1 MQAIVFTLIPVA
13 AVLLGSLV
21 AVTRRPSEAVVS
33 AMQHLAAGVVFAA
46 AAVEILPQVMH
57 EGSPVA
63 TFVGGAI
70 GIIVMLS
77 LKAIEGRAKG
87 PIAMLGAVGVDIL
100 IDGLVLGLAFVAGG
114 KAGILLTIALTLEVL
129 FLGLTVTTELGET
142 IRSKARI
149 VVFTMGIALLLPIGA
164 ALATPVALLSPVVI
178 AGFLSFGLMALLYLV
193 TEELLV
199 EAHEKPDTPLIS
211 AMFFIGFLGLL
222 LIEEILSLPVSM
234 AHAGPP

>member
-1 MQAIVFTLIPVA
+1 MQAIAFTLIPVA

-63 TFVGGAI
+63 TFIGGAI

-87 PIAMLGAVGVDIL
+87 PIAMLAAVAVDIL

-114 KAGILLTIALTLEVL
+114 KAGMLLTIALTLEVL

-149 VVFTMGIALLLPIGA
+149 VVITVGIALLLPIGA

-211 AMFFIGFLGLL
+211 AMFFIG
-222 LIEEILSLPVSM
+222 
-234 AHAGPP
+234 

>member
-1 MQAIVFTLIPVA
+1 MQAVAFTLIPVA

-21 AVTRRPSEAVVS
+21 AVTRRPSDAVIS

-63 TFVGGAI
+63 TFIGGAI
-70 GIIVMLS
+70 GIVVMLS

-87 PIAMLGAVGVDIL
+87 PIAMLSAVGVDIL

-114 KAGILLTIALTLEVL
+114 KAGLLLTIALTLEVL

-142 IRSKARI
+142 IRSKVRI
-149 VVFTMGIALLLPIGA
+149 VAITVGIALLLPIGA
-164 ALATPVALLSPVVI
+164 ALATPVALFPPIVI

-222 LIEEILSLPVSM
+222 LIEEIL
-234 AHAGPP
+234 G

>member
-1 MQAIVFTLIPVA
+1 MQAVAFTLIPVI
-13 AVLLGSLV
+13 AVLIGTLF
-21 AVTRRPSEAVVS
+21 AVSRRPSDAFVS

-46 AAVEILPQVMH
+46 AAAEILPQVMH
-57 EGSPVA
+57 EGSPIA
-63 TFVGGAI
+63 TFTGGAL
-70 GIIVMLS
+70 GILVMLS
-77 LKAIEGRAKG
+77 LKALEGRASG
-87 PIAMLGAVGVDIL
+87 PIAMLGAVAVDIL

-114 KAGILLTIALTLEVL
+114 KAGVLLTIALTLEVL

-142 IRSKARI
+142 IKSKARI
-149 VVFTMGIALLLPIGA
+149 IAITMGIAMLLPIGA
-164 ALATPVALLSPVVI
+164 AIATPVATFPPVVI

-222 LIEEILSLPVSM
+222 LIEEVL
-234 AHAGPP
+234 G

>member
-1 MQAIVFTLIPVA
+1 MQAVAFTLIPVA

-21 AVTRRPSEAVVS
+21 AVVRRPSEAVVS

-87 PIAMLGAVGVDIL
+87 PIAMLAAVGVDIL

-149 VVFTMGIALLLPIGA
+149 VVITVGIALLLPIGA

-222 LIEEILSLPVSM
+222 LIEEILS
-234 AHAGPP
+234 

>member
-1 MQAIVFTLIPVA
+1 MQAVAFTLIPVV
-13 AVLLGSLV
+13 AVLIGSLF
-21 AVTRRPSEAVVS
+21 AVSRRPSDAFVS

-46 AAVEILPQVMH
+46 AAAEILPQVMH
-57 EGSPVA
+57 EGSPIA
-63 TFVGGAI
+63 TFTGGAL
-70 GIIVMLS
+70 GILVMLS
-77 LKAIEGRAKG
+77 LKALEGRASG
-87 PIAMLGAVGVDIL
+87 PIAMLGAVAVDIL

-114 KAGILLTIALTLEVL
+114 KAGVLLTIALTLEVL

-142 IRSKARI
+142 FKSKARI
-149 VVFTMGIALLLPIGA
+149 IGITMGIALLLPIGA
-164 ALATPVALLSPVVI
+164 AIATPVATFPPVVI

-222 LIEEILSLPVSM
+222 LIEEFL
-234 AHAGPP
+234 G

>member
-1 MQAIVFTLIPVA
+1 
-13 AVLLGSLV
+13 
-21 AVTRRPSEAVVS
+21 
-33 AMQHLAAGVVFAA
+33 MQHLAAGVVFAA

-57 EGSPVA
+57 EGSPIA
-63 TFVGGAI
+63 TFIGGAI

-149 VVFTMGIALLLPIGA
+149 VVITVGIALLLPIGA

-211 AMFFIGFLGLL
+211 AMFFIGFL
-222 LIEEILSLPVSM
+222 
-234 AHAGPP
+234 

>member
-1 MQAIVFTLIPVA
+1 MQAVAFTLIPVV
-13 AVLLGSLV
+13 AVLIGSLF
-21 AVTRRPSEAVVS
+21 AVSRRPSDAFVS

-46 AAVEILPQVMH
+46 AAAEILPQVMH
-57 EGSPVA
+57 EGSPIA
-63 TFVGGAI
+63 TFTGGAL
-70 GIIVMLS
+70 GILVMLS
-77 LKAIEGRAKG
+77 LKALEGRASG
-87 PIAMLGAVGVDIL
+87 PIAMLAAVAVDIL

-114 KAGILLTIALTLEVL
+114 KAGVLLTIALTLEVL

-142 IRSKARI
+142 IKSKARI
-149 VVFTMGIALLLPIGA
+149 IAITMGIALLLPIGA
-164 ALATPVALLSPVVI
+164 AIATPVATFPPVVI

-222 LIEEILSLPVSM
+222 LIEEFL
-234 AHAGPP
+234 G

>member
-1 MQAIVFTLIPVA
+1 MQAVLFTLIPVA
-13 AVLLGSLV
+13 AVLLGSFV
-21 AVTRRPSEAVVS
+21 AVARRPSAGLVS

-57 EGSPVA
+57 EGSPIA
-63 TFVGGAI
+63 TFIGGAI

-77 LKAIEGRAKG
+77 LKAIEGRANG
-87 PIAMLGAVGVDIL
+87 PIAMLAAVGVDIL

-114 KAGILLTIALTLEVL
+114 KAGVLLTIALTLEVL
-129 FLGLTVTTELGET
+129 FLGLTVTNELGET

-149 VVFTMGIALLLPIGA
+149 VAITSGIALLLPIGA
-164 ALATPVALLSPVVI
+164 ALATPVALFPPIVI

-222 LIEEILSLPVSM
+222 LIEEIL
-234 AHAGPP
+234 G

>member
-1 MQAIVFTLIPVA
+1 MQAVAFTLIPVV
-13 AVLLGSLV
+13 AVLIGSLF
-21 AVTRRPSEAVVS
+21 AVSRRPSDAFVS

-46 AAVEILPQVMH
+46 AAAEILPQVMH
-57 EGSPVA
+57 EGSPIA
-63 TFVGGAI
+63 TFTGGAL
-70 GIIVMLS
+70 GILVMLS
-77 LKAIEGRAKG
+77 LKALEGRASG
-87 PIAMLGAVGVDIL
+87 PIAMLGAVAVDIL

-114 KAGILLTIALTLEVL
+114 KAGVLLTIALTLEVL

-142 IRSKARI
+142 IKSKARI
-149 VVFTMGIALLLPIGA
+149 IAITMGIALLLPIGA
-164 ALATPVALLSPVVI
+164 AIATPVATFPPVVI

-222 LIEEILSLPVSM
+222 LIEEVL
-234 AHAGPP
+234 G

>member
-1 MQAIVFTLIPVA
+1 MQALVFTLIPVA

-57 EGSPVA
+57 EGSPIA
-63 TFVGGAI
+63 TFIGGAI

-77 LKAIEGRAKG
+77 LKAIEGRAMG

-100 IDGLVLGLAFVAGG
+100 IDGLVLGLAFIAGG

-129 FLGLTVTTELGET
+129 FLGLTVTTELGES

-149 VVFTMGIALLLPIGA
+149 VAITVGIALLLPIGA
-164 ALATPVALLSPVVI
+164 ALATPVALLPPIII

-222 LIEEILSLPVSM
+222 LVEEIL
-234 AHAGPP
+234 G

>member
-1 MQAIVFTLIPVA
+1 MQAVAFTLIPVV
-13 AVLLGSLV
+13 AVLIGSLF
-21 AVTRRPSEAVVS
+21 AVSRRPSDAFVS

-46 AAVEILPQVMH
+46 AAAEILPQVMH
-57 EGSPVA
+57 EGSPIA
-63 TFVGGAI
+63 AFTGGAL
-70 GIIVMLS
+70 GIVVMLS
-77 LKAIEGRAKG
+77 LKALEGRASG
-87 PIAMLGAVGVDIL
+87 PIAMLGAVAVDIL

-114 KAGILLTIALTLEVL
+114 KAGVLLTIALTLEVL

-142 IRSKARI
+142 IKSKARI
-149 VVFTMGIALLLPIGA
+149 IAITMGIALLLPIGA
-164 ALATPVALLSPVVI
+164 AIATPVATFPPVVI

-222 LIEEILSLPVSM
+222 LIEEVL
-234 AHAGPP
+234 G

>member
-1 MQAIVFTLIPVA
+1 MAMQAVAFTLIPVA
-13 AVLLGSLV
+13 AVLIGSLV
-21 AVTRRPSEAVVS
+21 AVTRRPSEAIVS

-57 EGSPVA
+57 EGSPIA
-63 TFVGGAI
+63 TFIGGAI

-87 PIAMLGAVGVDIL
+87 PVAMLGAVGVDIL
-100 IDGLVLGLAFVAGG
+100 IDGLVLGLAFIAGG
-114 KAGILLTIALTLEVL
+114 KAGLLLTIALTLEVL
-129 FLGLTVTTELGET
+129 FLGLTVTAELGAT

-149 VVFTMGIALLLPIGA
+149 VAITVGIALLLSIGA
-164 ALATPVALLSPVVI
+164 ALATPIALFPPVVI

-222 LIEEILSLPVSM
+222 LIEEVL
-234 AHAGPP
+234 G